1 MIKHLS
7 NTFALLYILSNQ
19 LLIAQVG
26 ELRDSGAFDQACQR
40 GIGPW
45 YFASNYAN
53 YEGAI
58 PYDII
63 DLNSKKVSLIDR
75 DGVVC
80 FCEGESEFSGLVTAN
95 DVTLYGNGA
104 ARTVKVSPSIDNYFN
119 LIFLKDDDLF
129 RFTRYYPFDL
139 KDEGLG
145 ISNGK
150 KNLELSIKNI
160 TFTNSLSRSQSENWL
175 QKYSP
180 IAKDLR
186 DQVIENVNCL
196 NDQLESSSNSDN
208 EAIRQECFDDNQGM
222 IPSVFEFSKSSIQG
236 NRANA
241 SLMLENVI
249 FLEIDNDNLLEF
261 FSEEGVATFENIQLV
276 QNNTLGGLQIAGIR
290 NLELSNVKADRNY
303 NTTFDFIK
311 NQNVSLSN
319 VLIENSRSL
328 SGLIMMG
335 NFNQSLSKIKIN
347 ENELFL
353 LIAHSHDIFAPTI
366 IGEGQLSINDFEV
379 SDSQVHTIWFS
390 NQKLKADNVFFNNNK
405 WYAPFMFMASEKKP
419 FKFNRLGFENNR
431 GGVEESDAMK
441 FRMGGGDHFTLSING
456 SGSLNN
462 FTFGGNQISVP
473 IMLHS
478 SKMIFNRSYFAENNI
493 LEGNDTYKSLIVQVG
508 NIEYNNAQFLN
519 NNFQWSSA
527 SPRFQGQKI
536 IIIPR
541 FLYYENIENT
551 YSMLREDE
559 PLYRLLANHKIS
571 MRNVR
576 MDHPGD
582 VASIFAINA
591 NTLQDWPQTG
601 DAEGINPSVFQ
612 LGEESGEYSMY
623 KFYETDNIECAFVDD
638 VYGCQ

>member
-7 NTFALLYILSNQ
+7 NTIILLYILSNQ
-19 LLIAQVG
+19 LLIAQAE

-53 YEGAI
+53 YEGGV
-58 PYDII
+58 PYNII

-95 DVTLYGNGA
+95 NVTLYGNGSVE
-104 ARTVKVSPSIDNYFN
+104 TVKVSPSIDNYFN

-150 KNLELSIKNI
+150 ENLELSIKNI

-180 IAKDLR
+180 IAKDLK

-196 NDQLESSSNSDN
+196 NDQLESSSNSEN
-208 EAIRQECFDDNQGM
+208 EAIHQECFDDNQAM
-222 IPSVFEFSKSSIQG
+222 VFEFSQSSIQG

-249 FLEIDNDNLLEF
+249 FLEVDNDNLIEF
-261 FSEEGVATFENIQLV
+261 FSEEGVATFENLQLV
-276 QNNTLGGLQIAGIR
+276 QNNTLGGLLIEGIR
-290 NLELSNVKADRNY
+290 NLELSNVKADRNN
-303 NTTFDFIK
+303 NTTFVFFK

-319 VLIENSRSL
+319 VLIENSRSS
-328 SGLIMMG
+328 SGFMMLG
-335 NFNQSLSKIKIN
+335 NFNQSLSKIKIHK
-347 ENELFL
+347 NELFVL
-353 LIAHSHDIFAPTI
+353 LMHSLELFGPTMV
-366 IGEGQLSINDFEV
+366 GEGEANIRDFEV
-379 SDSQVHTIWFS
+379 SDSQIHSIWFS
-390 NQKLKADNVFFNNNK
+390 NQKLKAENVFFNNNK

-419 FKFNRLGFENNR
+419 FQFNRLGFENNR
-431 GGVEESDAMK
+431 GGVEETDAMK
-441 FRMGGGDHFTLSING
+441 FRIGDGGSFSLSING

-462 FTFGGNQISVP
+462 FTFGGNEISLP

-478 SKMIFNRSYFAENNI
+478 SKMIFNRSFFAENNI
-493 LEGNDTYKSLIVQVG
+493 LGGNETYKSLIVQVG

-519 NNFQWSSA
+519 NNFQWISSY
-527 SPRFQGQKI
+527 PRFQGQKI

-541 FLYYENIENT
+541 FLYYADNEN
-551 YSMLREDE
+551 SLSFLREDQ
-559 PLYRLLANHKIS
+559 PPYRLLANHKIS
-571 MRNVR
+571 MRNIR

-582 VASIFAINA
+582 VASVFAINA
-591 NTLQDWPQTG
+591 NAHEDWPQER
-601 DAEGINPSVFQ
+601 DAEGRINPGVFQ
-612 LGEESGEYSMY
+612 LGAESGEYSIY
-623 KFYETDNIECAFVDD
+623 KFYEVDNIECAFVDD
-638 VYGCQ
+638 VYRCQ